1 MGAPRLHSAIEQG
14 RASDREVVATRERLA
29 TLALQGKLYALVDPF
44 FENFSFEP
52 SRKLELRDTD
62 PQFFEMI
69 AWEKVTYEPPRLVQ
83 IPIEGLSLIL
93 DGLST
98 ERWGVFVVSRYS
110 LAELADHLQRFVIA
124 RGPDENPY
132 FLRFHDASVLG
143 VLLQTWDADSVAKFF
158 GPIDAF
164 GLPDLETMDIRLQ
177 ESPVGS
183 RSRKSVRP
191 EACLLDLARG
201 QLDQCSR
208 AIERDLIKVIY
219 WHLRNHHAKVIQH
232 LDRAVLETRVEV
244 TVERGRRYGFQTISD
259 LAGFSALMFELA
271 PNFDEH
277 PSFQRILSDPE
288 TLPELKL
295 RRLSQQISERDWR
308 EALHQYDKFFWRRK

>member
-1 MGAPRLHSAIEQG
+1 MGAPRLNLPNDTVRAIAQ
-14 RASDREVVATRERLA
+14 DVVATREKLA
-29 TLALQGKLYALVDPF
+29 TLAIQGKLFALVDPF

-110 LAELADHLQRFVIA
+110 IDELADHLQRFVIA

-143 VLLQTWDADSVAKFF
+143 VLLRTWDHDSVARFF

-164 GLPDLETMDIRLQ
+164 GLPDLETMDIRLH

-191 EACLLDLARG
+191 EACLLDLGRA
-201 QLDQCSR
+201 QLDQCSS

-232 LDRAVLETRVEV
+232 LERDVLELRVEI

-277 PSFQRILSDPE
+277 PSFQRILMDSE

-308 EALHQYDKFFWRRK
+308 EALGQYDKLFWRRK